1 MEITQNFSHIIGNI
15 ERKIWL
21 KIVLYR
27 SIFHLYKMESE
38 LVYRLLEN
46 ENKHLPPGLVLME
59 ENERLEVLKTL
70 KDSIHPPKFFSLQ

>member
-1 MEITQNFSHIIGNI
+1 MG
-15 ERKIWL
+15 
-21 KIVLYR
+21 
-27 SIFHLYKMESE
+27 SE

-70 KDSIHPPKFFSLQ
+70 KDSIHSQILLPPI